1 MSDTYID
8 ELKKAYVNGILMD
21 YCGSADRTRSFSG
34 LYEDYC
40 GLDVS
45 SPYVPET
52 TTTTPTSG
60 TTTTT
65 PTTTTTTTPPSSYK
79 IYYGIHQTKY
89 MDNIENENLDEI
101 FTSVTTTKGQL
112 VTTPF
117 EYPANSAVTEE
128 ERNAQT
134 EEESAAYEEEY
145 ACGVFYVLP
154 TTVNTYEILD
164 ELAHEETNLFSK
176 KTIVNGG
183 VNYYL
188 VYKTTNTNGES
199 LIVLEPSES
208 GDITF
213 DIKIV
218 G

>member
-52 TTTTPTSG
+52 TTTTPTTG
-60 TTTTT
+60 T
-65 PTTTTTTTPPSSYK
+65 TTTTTTTPPSRYK
-79 IYYGIHQTKY
+79 LYYGIHQTKY

-101 FTSVTTTKGQL
+101 FTSVTATKGQS

-117 EYPANSAVTEE
+117 EYPANSAITEE

-154 TTVNTYEILD
+154 LTVKNYEIVD
-164 ELAHEETNLFSK
+164 ELTHDETSLFTK
-176 KTIVNGG
+176 KMIVNEG
-183 VNYYL
+183 VGYYL
-188 VYKTTNTNGES
+188 VYKTKNES
-199 LIVLEPSES
+199 GGNLIVLEPSDS
-208 GDITF
+208 GSITF
-213 DIKIV
+213 DIKLTA
-218 G
+218 

>member
-40 GLDVS
+40 GLDVNNLT
-45 SPYVPET
+45 PET

-65 PTTTTTTTPPSSYK
+65 TTTTTAAPTIKYK
-79 IYYGIHQTKY
+79 IYYGVHQSKY
-89 MDNIENENLDEI
+89 MDNIATENLEEI
-101 FTSVTTTKGQL
+101 FSTATIAKDELFTTEF
-112 VTTPF
+112 V
-117 EYPANSAVTEE
+117 YPANSAVTPA

-134 EEESAAYEEEY
+134 EEESAAYEAEY
-145 ACGVFYVLP
+145 ACGLFYVLP
-154 TTVNTYEILD
+154 KTVNTYEIVD
-164 ELAHEETNLFSK
+164 ELAHDETSLFNK
-176 KTIVNGG
+176 KTIVNSG
-183 VNYYL
+183 VEYYL
-188 VYKTTNTNGES
+188 VYKTTNGS
-199 LIVLEPSES
+199 GDYLIVLEPEEG

-213 DIKIV
+213 DIKIT

>member
-52 TTTTPTSG
+52 TTTT
-60 TTTTT
+60 
-65 PTTTTTTTPPSSYK
+65 TPPSSYK
-79 IYYGIHQTKY
+79 LYYGIHQTKY

-101 FTSVTTTKGQL
+101 FTSVTATKGQL

-154 TTVNTYEILD
+154 TSVNTYEIVD
-164 ELAHEETNLFSK
+164 ELAHEETDLFSK

-183 VNYYL
+183 VTYYL
-188 VYKTTNTNGES
+188 VYKTTNTSGES
-199 LIVLEPSES
+199 LIILEPSES

-218 G
+218 S